1 MSEVF
6 SIFADTIK
14 DLAISSGIA
23 NMSWK
28 DAVMILISFIF
39 MYLAIVKQFEP
50 AFAASDCFWYVFNQ
64 LAGSRHVSS
73 VFMGKYVKY

>member
-39 MYLAIVKQFEP
+39 MYLAIVKQFDR
-50 AFAASDCFWYVFNQ
+50 FCCFRLLLVCF
-64 LAGSRHVSS
+64 
-73 VFMGKYVKY
+73 

>member
-50 AFAASDCFWYVFNQ
+50 
-64 LAGSRHVSS
+64 L
-73 VFMGKYVKY
+73 